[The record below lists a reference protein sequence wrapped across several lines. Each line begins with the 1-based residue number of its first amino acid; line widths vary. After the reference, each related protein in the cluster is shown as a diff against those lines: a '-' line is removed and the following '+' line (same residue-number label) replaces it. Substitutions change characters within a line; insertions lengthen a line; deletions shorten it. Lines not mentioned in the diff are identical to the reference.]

1 MPPAPRSTP
10 FLKPTHM
17 GSDRPVLVRGEGCH
31 VWDRD
36 GRRYL
41 DATSGAFCVTL
52 GYTRPDLVEAM
63 THAAERLPHARPSQF
78 DSEEA
83 EAYRAELLEAA
94 GAPFTH
100 VLLTSS
106 GSEAV
111 DAAIKVAIAYQ
122 RALGSEKRTA
132 IRSLRG
138 HYHGATLGALGV
150 TGWEARRAVWETALG
165 PRLEGLPL
173 AGGSEEDGRE
183 SAAFLAETIPTAG
196 LGVEMPRPGA
206 LAERRARCDAAGA
219 LWIADEVLTGFGRVG
234 SLFAW
239 RRLAEER
246 AEDAGAVP
254 DLVTFGKGAGAG
266 FAPIAGVLV
275 AARVAEA
282 LESAPGRG
290 DGALVE
296 HQQSYGGNP
305 IAAAVGRAV
314 LRALATGGELDR
326 AQGLEGALRVA
337 LAPSAARMNS
347 TIDGLGMLA
356 GFGVAGGAR
365 GGAAG
370 IVRAAAACGLLL
382 HAAGPNRLV
391 VAPPLAMTEADWSKL
406 GETLDAA
413 VRGEG

>member
-1 MPPAPRSTP
+1 M
-10 FLKPTHM
+10 
-17 GSDRPVLVRGEGCH
+17 
-31 VWDRD
+31 WDRE

-52 GYTRPDLVEAM
+52 GYTRPDLIAAM
-63 THAAERLPHARPSQF
+63 TRAAERLPHARPSRF

-83 EAYRAELLEAA
+83 EAYRSELLAAA
-94 GAPFTH
+94 GAPFTR

-106 GSEAV
+106 GSEAI

-122 RALGSEKRTA
+122 RALGRGNRTA
-132 IRSLRG
+132 IRSLSG

-150 TGWEARRAVWETALG
+150 TGWAERRAPWEVALG
-165 PRLEGLPL
+165 PRLEGLPP
-173 AGGSEEDGRE
+173 GGAEKGGRE
-183 SAAFLAETIPTAG
+183 AAAFIAETIPTAG

-239 RRLAEER
+239 RRLADGR

-254 DLVTFGKGAGAG
+254 DLVVFGKGAGAG
-266 FAPIAGVLV
+266 FAPLAGVLIAAHV
-275 AARVAEA
+275 AKV

-290 DGALVE
+290 GGALVE

-314 LRALATGGELDR
+314 LRAIGAGGVGGYHDR
-326 AQGLEGALRVA
+326 ARGMEGALRAA
-337 LAPSAARMNS
+337 LAPSAALVNS

-356 GFGVAGGAR
+356 GFGVAEGAR
-365 GGAAG
+365 GGATG
-370 IVRAAAACGLLL
+370 IIRAAAARGLLL
-382 HAAGPNRLV
+382 HAAGSSRVV
-391 VAPPLAMTEADWSKL
+391 VAPPLAMTEADWSEL
-406 GETLDAA
+406 GETLNAA
-413 VRGEG
+413 VRGEGSG